1 MRNKIKP
8 FLESRGLTAADMVRD
23 ARIGVST
30 GYKLV
35 QDSAH
40 LPSAKV
46 LAKLCEAYDVQPGDL
61 IER

>member
-30 GYKLV
+30 GYKLA
-35 QDSAH
+35 QDPAH
-40 LPSAKV
+40 LPSPKV